1 MIRSTGTSGLSNMK
15 LNKPSISINNEKISN
30 SKNNIKT
37 DNIIDMGIQYGC
49 GSAMYGCGA
58 VIRPTMTT
66 EQLNE
71 AFNESL
77 RKQRAEEMRREVER
91 INSEEEEEVSF
102 FGCVL
107 DTLTGYGEDIS
118 DAYDATK
125 SFVSDAASTVGD
137 FYDYTIDYASDKMV
151 EIEEKVD
158 EVIDEVDMTL
168 DNGFKDEIDSVSSV
182 LENAYKMFFSATI
195 AEGVLPFI
203 KKYLDNPLYIDLK
216 NDKSLAINHYWL
228 PVKHKTKL
236 ELLDSLIKIINPYL
250 CVIFCNK
257 KETVNEVYAHL
268 ASQKLEVGM
277 IQGGMDKRSR
287 KQFLK
292 QSDRL
297 KFQYIVASDLAA
309 RGIDI
314 DGVSHII
321 NYDIPYNFEFYLHR
335 SGRTGRM
342 NYSGDVYSFYTEL
355 DNEYLDNLAK
365 NGIEPIYKDIR
376 QNEIVDYKGR
386 DSRKQ
391 RIKPKTEI
399 YKIAK
404 KHVAKP
410 KKVTP
415 GYKKK
420 MKKKVDEIAS
430 RLYAKKDYQ
439 EKKNLSKRK

>member
-1 MIRSTGTSGLSNMK
+1 MTFDGLELKDYIVKALLDLNFKNFSDVQKEVFSNFNKGKNLLVRSKTGSGKTHSFLIPIFNTLDEDLEEVQAIIVSPTK
-15 LNKPSISINNEKISN
+15 ELAAQTFKFCQQIASFSDKKI
-30 SKNNIKT
+30 NIKLYSSGQDKLKDIEAIKSHQPQIVIST
-37 DNIIDMGIQYGC
+37 PGRLKDLAID
-49 GSAMYGCGA
+49 
-58 VIRPTMTT
+58 
-66 EQLNE
+66 EN
-71 AFNESL
+71 
-77 RKQRAEEMRREVER
+77 
-91 INSEEEEEVSF
+91 
-102 FGCVL
+102 VL
-107 DTLTGYGEDIS
+107 KI
-118 DAYDATK
+118 
-125 SFVSDAASTVGD
+125 
-137 FYDYTIDYASDKMV
+137 YTAKIY
-151 EIEEKVD
+151 
-158 EVIDEVDMTL
+158 VIDEVDMTL

-236 ELLDSLIKIINPYL
+236 ELLDSLISIINPYL